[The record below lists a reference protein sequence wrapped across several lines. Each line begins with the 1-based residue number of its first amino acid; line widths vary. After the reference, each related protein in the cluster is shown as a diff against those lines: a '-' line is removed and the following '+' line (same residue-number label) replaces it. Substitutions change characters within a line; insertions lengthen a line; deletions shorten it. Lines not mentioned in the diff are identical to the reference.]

1 MIKLYHLPFL
11 LDRCEPF
18 MKKIEQRDGYIYV
31 EYDDEYS
38 LEVFVSTSKEVFEL
52 CQAKGCRKVLVNVTN
67 MPGKVRTFQRFE
79 IGVQGALIF
88 HNAIKAA
95 VLYRKEEIDW
105 FAETVSKNRGLNAK
119 IFSQMDEALQWLAV
133 ESYAKAL

>member
-1 MIKLYHLPFL
+1 
-11 LDRCEPF
+11 

-31 EYDDEYS
+31 EYDEEYS
-38 LEVFVSTSKEVFEL
+38 IDVFVSTSKQVFDL
-52 CQAKGCRKVLVNVTN
+52 CQKENYRKVLVNVTN

-79 IGVQGALIF
+79 IGVQGSLIF
-88 HNAIKAA
+88 RNLIKVA

-119 IFSQMDEALQWLAV
+119 IFSEVNEATEWLKVKEIPA
-133 ESYAKAL
+133 AQ

>member
-1 MIKLYHLPFL
+1 
-11 LDRCEPF
+11 
-18 MKKIEQRDGYIYV
+18 MKKIEKRDGYIYV
-31 EYDDEYS
+31 EYDEVYS
-38 LEVFVSTSKEVFEL
+38 LDAFVSTSKYVFDL
-52 CQAKGCRKVLVNVTN
+52 CQKEHCKKVFVNVAN

-88 HNAIKAA
+88 HNAIKVA

-133 ESYAKAL
+133 EAYAKTD

>member
-1 MIKLYHLPFL
+1 
-11 LDRCEPF
+11 

-31 EYDDEYS
+31 EYDEEYS
-38 LEVFVSTSKEVFEL
+38 IEVFVSTSKQVFDL
-52 CQAKGCRKVLVNVTN
+52 CQKENYKKVLVNVTN

-79 IGVQGALIF
+79 IGVQGSLIF
-88 HNAIKAA
+88 RNLIKVA

-119 IFSQMDEALQWLAV
+119 IFSEMNEATEWLKVKEIPA
-133 ESYAKAL
+133 A

>member
-1 MIKLYHLPFL
+1 MINLYHLPFL
-11 LDRCEPF
+11 LDQCEPF

-38 LEVFVSTSKEVFEL
+38 LEVFISTSKEVFEL
-52 CQAKGCRKVLVNVTN
+52 CQAQGCRKVLVNITN

-79 IGVQGALIF
+79 IGVQGSLIF
-88 HNAIKAA
+88 RNLIKAA

-119 IFSQMDEALQWLAV
+119 IFCQMDEALKWLEV
-133 ESYAKAL
+133 DTYAKVA

>member
-1 MIKLYHLPFL
+1 
-11 LDRCEPF
+11 
-18 MKKIEQRDGYIYV
+18 MKKIEQRNGYIYV
-31 EYDDEYS
+31 EYDEAYS
-38 LEVFVSTSKEVFEL
+38 LDVFVSTSKYVFAL
-52 CQAKGCRKVLVNVTN
+52 CQREQCKKVFVNVTN

-88 HNAIKAA
+88 HNAIKVA

-133 ESYAKAL
+133 EAYAKAA